1 MRQEPACLNV
11 IDKSEWEK
19 TRPALCSHLPQSR
32 IASQVAPQ
40 NHITPDIVL
49 AHITLRSS
57 IDSCCD
63 EDESA
68 QKAVKIESHHNYEDT
83 KQ

>member
-1 MRQEPACLNV
+1 MLI
-11 IDKSEWEK
+11 IDKSEWDK
-19 TRPALCSHLPQSR
+19 TRLALCSHLPQSR

-63 EDESA
+63 EDEST
-68 QKAVKIESHHNYEDT
+68 QKAVKMESHHNYKDT

>member
-1 MRQEPACLNV
+1 MHKKIFIKPFDIDKKLKWDKNLHV
-11 IDKSEWEK
+11 IDKSKWDK

-57 IDSCCD
+57 RDSRCD
-63 EDESA
+63 EDEST
-68 QKAVKIESHHNYEDT
+68 Q
-83 KQ
+83 

>member
-1 MRQEPACLNV
+1 MIQKPACLNV
-11 IDKSEWEK
+11 IDKSKRDK
-19 TRPALCSHLPQSR
+19 TLPALCSHLPQSR

-49 AHITLRSS
+49 AHITLPIS

-68 QKAVKIESHHNYEDT
+68 Q
-83 KQ
+83 

>member
-1 MRQEPACLNV
+1 MHKKIFIKPFEIDKKLKWDKNLHV
-11 IDKSEWEK
+11 IDKSEWDK
-19 TRPALCSHLPQSR
+19 TRLALCSHLPQSR

-57 IDSCCD
+57 RDSRCD
-63 EDESA
+63 EDECA
-68 QKAVKIESHHNYEDT
+68 Q
-83 KQ
+83 

>member
-1 MRQEPACLNV
+1 MEEIEMIQKPACLNV
-11 IDKSEWEK
+11 IDKSEWDK

-49 AHITLRSS
+49 AHITLPSS

-68 QKAVKIESHHNYEDT
+68 Q
-83 KQ
+83 

>member
-1 MRQEPACLNV
+1 MQKKNLIKPFD
-11 IDKSEWEK
+11 IDKKLKWDK
-19 TRPALCSHLPQSR
+19 TLHVSMLLTNPNETKPPLCSHLPQSR

-57 IDSCCD
+57 RDSCCD

-68 QKAVKIESHHNYEDT
+68 Q
-83 KQ
+83 